1 MTQEE
6 IFIEKPLKEGSKI
19 KKLELLVEG
28 YYLTRS
34 DRQDNQEVILS
45 KGVILGKT
53 DSKDNWYAITEEE
66 GEKLRDEVNARLMAE
81 MEAESERMRLEMEE
95 MNKEEV

>member
-6 IFIEKPLKEGSKI
+6 IFIEKPLKEGSNI
-19 KKLELLVEG
+19 KKLVLLVDG
-28 YYLTRS
+28 YYLTRK

-53 DSKDNWYAITEEE
+53 DSRNNWYAITEEE
-66 GEKLRDEVNARLMAE
+66 GEKLRDEVNARLLAE
-81 MEAESERMRLEMEE
+81 AEAESERLRVEQDATR
-95 MNKEEV
+95 

>member
-6 IFIEKPLKEGSKI
+6 IFIEVPLKEGSNI
-19 KKLELLVEG
+19 KKLVLLVDG
-28 YYLTRS
+28 YYLTRK

-53 DSKDNWYAITEEE
+53 DSRDKWYAITETE
-66 GEKLRDEVNARLMAE
+66 GKKLRDEVQARLLAE
-81 MEAESERMRLEMEE
+81 ME
-95 MNKEEV
+95 NKINITE

>member
-6 IFIEKPLKEGSKI
+6 IFIEKPLKEGSEI

-53 DSKDNWYAITEEE
+53 DNRDNWYAITEEE
-66 GEKLRDEVNARLMAE
+66 GEKLRDEVQARLMAE

-95 MNKEEV
+95 MNK

>member
-6 IFIEKPLKEGSKI
+6 IFIEKPLKEGSEI

-81 MEAESERMRLEMEE
+81 MEAESERMRLEQDATR
-95 MNKEEV
+95 

>member
-6 IFIEKPLKEGSKI
+6 IFIEMPLKEGSEI
-19 KKLELLVEG
+19 KQLVLLVDG
-28 YYLTRS
+28 YYLTRK

-53 DSKDNWYAITEEE
+53 DTKDNWYAITEAE
-66 GEKLRDEVNARLMAE
+66 GLALQAEVNARLM
-81 MEAESERMRLEMEE
+81 SELNNEQQ
-95 MNKEEV
+95 

>member
-6 IFIEKPLKEGSKI
+6 IFIEVPLKEGSNI
-19 KKLELLVEG
+19 KKMVLLVDG
-28 YYLTRS
+28 YYLTRK

-66 GEKLRDEVNARLMAE
+66 GIKLRDEVNARLMAE
-81 MEAESERMRLEMEE
+81 MEAESERMRIEQDATR
-95 MNKEEV
+95 

>member
-1 MTQEE
+1 MTQEK
-6 IFIEKPLKEGSKI
+6 IFIEKPLKEGSEI